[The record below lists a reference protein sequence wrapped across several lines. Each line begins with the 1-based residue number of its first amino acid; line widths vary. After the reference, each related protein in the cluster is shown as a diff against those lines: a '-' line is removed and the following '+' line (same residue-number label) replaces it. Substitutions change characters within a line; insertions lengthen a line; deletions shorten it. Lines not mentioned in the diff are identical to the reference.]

1 MTKIIKISV
10 FATSRVAGSGADDQ
24 ENDPHRGV
32 QESVRVE
39 KPDAAGDVRPAGS
52 KEAKQDKLDDP
63 GDDQEHADALYDG
76 HEKPAPS
83 RTYGAAIA

>member
-1 MTKIIKISV
+1 MTKMIKISV
-10 FATSRVAGSGADDQ
+10 LATSRVGWLGADDQ
-24 ENDPHRGV
+24 ENDSHCGV

-52 KEAKQDKLDDP
+52 EEAKQDILYDP
-63 GDDQEHADALYDG
+63 GDDQEYADALYDG

-83 RTYGAAIA
+83 